1 MKTAHVAALLAGA
14 LAACASQ
21 RPVPAPPAP
30 APCVERA
37 TRSGFPVATPD
48 EAGLHAD
55 ALRTLLTHARAS
67 GSHAVVIVRD
77 GRLAVEEYFGGRPH
91 PICAMSVSKSVA
103 QLAVGVM
110 VREVRANLDE
120 RMSRT
125 FRAWRDDRR
134 KDKVTLR
141 HLLTHTS
148 GLDVTRAAWWRGETT
163 EQTLTRAPMHHEPG
177 MDFRYNNAAVDFVSV
192 FVHARMRMHLD
203 DLLQREVFGPIG
215 VRGAH
220 WAKDPAGHPMAAGEL
235 FIEPVE
241 LAKVGQLMLQ
251 DGVWEGRR
259 ILPPGWV
266 ARSTEP
272 GQPFT
277 ESCGLLWWLH
287 APRRWALRDD
297 LLASWDEAGVPMAV
311 QTRVRPLVG
320 RPFDSADSLTRAR
333 DALLTPDQRREL
345 PRALRRQRVE
355 SARVTL
361 TGPVDAYYANGWVG
375 QWVVVVPSRRIVAVR
390 MRDASPQD
398 RNDSSAH
405 EYGRFLDDV
414 LAL

>member
-1 MKTAHVAALLAGA
+1 VIAPRGAA
-14 LAACASQ
+14 LAAALVACAST
-21 RPVPAPPAP
+21 RPAPPTPQP

-37 TRSGFPVATPD
+37 TRGGFPVATPD
-48 EAGLHAD
+48 EAGLRAD
-55 ALRTLLTHARAS
+55 ALRTLLTDARAS
-67 GSHAVVIVRD
+67 GSHAVVVVRD

-103 QLAVGVM
+103 QLAVAVM
-110 VREVRANLDE
+110 VREARAGLDE

-125 FRAWRDDRR
+125 FRAWRGDRR

-148 GLDVTRAAWWRGETT
+148 GLDVTRAAWWRAETT
-163 EQTLTRAPMHHEPG
+163 ERALERAPMHHEPG
-177 MDFRYNNAAVDFVSV
+177 MDFRYNNAAVDFLSV
-192 FVHARMRMHLD
+192 FVRARMRMHLD

-220 WAKDPAGHPMAAGEL
+220 WAKDPGGHPMAAGEL

-266 ARSTEP
+266 ERSTAP

-287 APRRWALRDD
+287 APRRWSLRDD
-297 LLASWDEAGVPMAV
+297 LLASWDEAGVPTAL
-311 QTRVRPLVG
+311 RSRLLPLVG
-320 RPFDSADSLTRAR
+320 RPFDSAEALARAR
-333 DALLTPDQRREL
+333 DALLTPDQRRDL
-345 PRALRRQRVE
+345 PRALRPQRVE
-355 SARVTL
+355 PARVAL

-390 MRDASPQD
+390 MRDASSQD
-398 RNDSSAH
+398 RNDSSPH
-405 EYGRFLDDV
+405 EYSRFLDDV